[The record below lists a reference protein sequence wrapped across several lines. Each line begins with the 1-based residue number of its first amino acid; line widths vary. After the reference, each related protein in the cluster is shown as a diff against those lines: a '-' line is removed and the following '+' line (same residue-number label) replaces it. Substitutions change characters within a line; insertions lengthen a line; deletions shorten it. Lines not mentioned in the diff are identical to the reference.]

1 MLSSIAEQDK
11 KAELLKKEII
21 NKKTDLAKKYKEL
34 QKNNHLNDN
43 DLNDDYASYFNNEI
57 NTKNQQID
65 KLRLLMEMN
74 DNLDL
79 DLDINNNNNNEF
91 LKKELIHDQK
101 ELMNEI
107 EKISKEIKNVK

>member
-43 DLNDDYASYFNNEI
+43 DLKDDYASYFNNEI

-79 DLDINNNNNNEF
+79 DLDINNNEF

-107 EKISKEIKNVK
+107 EKISKEINNVK

>member
-1 MLSSIAEQDK
+1 MLSSIAHQDK

-21 NKKTDLAKKYKEL
+21 NKKNDLAKKYKEL
-34 QKNNHLNDN
+34 QKNNHFNDN
-43 DLNDDYASYFNNEI
+43 NLKDDYASYFNNEI
-57 NTKNQQID
+57 NTKNHQID

-79 DLDINNNNNNEF
+79 DLYINNNKNNEF

>member
-11 KAELLKKEII
+11 KTEVLKKEII

-43 DLNDDYASYFNNEI
+43 GLKDDYASYFNNEI

>member
-1 MLSSIAEQDK
+1 
-11 KAELLKKEII
+11 
-21 NKKTDLAKKYKEL
+21 
-34 QKNNHLNDN
+34 
-43 DLNDDYASYFNNEI
+43 
-57 NTKNQQID
+57 
-65 KLRLLMEMN
+65 MEMN

-79 DLDINNNNNNEF
+79 DLYINNNKNNEF